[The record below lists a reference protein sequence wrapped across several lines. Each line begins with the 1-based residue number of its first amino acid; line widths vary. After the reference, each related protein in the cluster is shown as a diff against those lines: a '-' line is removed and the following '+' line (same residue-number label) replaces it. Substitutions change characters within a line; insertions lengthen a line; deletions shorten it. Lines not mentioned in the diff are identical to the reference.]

1 MRTTAV
7 VALMLCL
14 AAAACAAPTVW
25 TVETTA
31 RGGAGSLKWAINQAN
46 ASAGADRIEFDAS
59 LIGKT
64 IVPLDPLPY
73 LTDDYIT
80 IDGDIN
86 DDGQPDIGLGGAKQA
101 TGSGLVVLGNNCI
114 IIGLFI
120 INFPDRGITV
130 SSASGCKIRACH
142 VGVNRGGT
150 TLRSN
155 ANGQILVLAGGS
167 NRIGGNTTATRNI
180 IGVWYEKPDGLAG
193 DPSPPPKPAIEVANS
208 SSNTIVC
215 NYIGIGRDGR
225 TLLGN
230 HGIGVELRHFDTGSD
245 LPGDLVRGGPPI
257 APCDYNTV
265 GGTTAVGRNVIG
277 GCTRGVSIE
286 QAHHNVVQGN
296 YFGLKANG
304 RTAAYIGGAAVEV
317 WNGSTDNLIG
327 GKDEGARNVFGRSD
341 YGVVFAGIGTSGNK
355 VQGNYIGTSANG
367 KLQFQLSRGVLFIS
381 SAGPQLIGGG
391 TRRAGN
397 ICAPMTMDAC
407 VNVSNTSL
415 ADGTVIRNNTF
426 GLLPSGANAVDC
438 SGGVDSFRQVE
449 ISDNLFA
456 NHIHEGIRLYDTPLG
471 TKVLRNIFRNC
482 NVAVKIGNVGRCVL
496 GNLDNASTDDDGG
509 NIFRRNN
516 TMNIR
521 NDTPYV
527 VKAQGNRFGTTS
539 RAEINSKIWDR
550 RDDGSLGPVRF
561 SPLMGGVL
569 PTGGTV
575 GVTGIAA
582 TPTAAGA
589 EIAFTLSAAADVTV
603 SILNIAG
610 RPVAIAARNQAMEA
624 GTQRIVWSGRT
635 LTGTRAPG
643 GRYLVRVEARG
654 DEGDAAQALAP
665 LAVVR

>member
-1 MRTTAV
+1 MRTPAT
-7 VALMLCL
+7 LMLML
-14 AAAACAAPTVW
+14 FVSGVACAAPTVW
-25 TVETTA
+25 TVQSTA

-46 ASAGADRIEFDAS
+46 ASAGRDRIEFDAG

-64 IVPLDPLPY
+64 ILPIDPLPY

-86 DDGQPDIGLGGAKQA
+86 DDGQPDIGLGGAKQLS
-101 TGSGLVVLGNNCI
+101 GNGLVVTGNNCTI
-114 IIGLFI
+114 VGLFI
-120 INFPDRGITV
+120 TNFHDRGIAL
-130 SSASGCKIRACH
+130 SSVSGCKIRACH
-142 VGVNRGGT
+142 VGVNRRGT
-150 TLRSN
+150 TAVPN
-155 ANGQILVLAGGS
+155 TNGQILIVGGES

-180 IGVWYEKPDGLAG
+180 FGVWYEKDGPKAE
-193 DPSPPPKPAIEVANS
+193 PSEPPEPAIEVLNS
-208 SSNTIVC
+208 SSNTIVGNC
-215 NYIGIGRDGR
+215 VGIGRDGR

-230 HGIGVELRHFDTGSD
+230 KGIGILLRHSDTGFGLPAD
-245 LPGDLVRGGPPI
+245 LARGGPPI

-277 GCTRGVSIE
+277 GCTQGVSIQ

-304 RTAAYIGGAAVEV
+304 RRAAYIGGAGVEV
-317 WNGSTDNLIG
+317 SQGSTDNTIG

-341 YGVVFAGIGTSGNK
+341 YGVVFDGLGTSGNR

-367 KLQFQLSRGVLFIS
+367 RLQFQLSRGVVMMS

-391 TRRAGN
+391 TARAGN
-397 ICAPMTMDAC
+397 ICAPITMDAC
-407 VNVSNTSL
+407 VNVDSSSL

-426 GLLPSGANAVDC
+426 GVLPSGTNASNC
-438 SGGVDSFRQVE
+438 SGGVDGFRRVE

-456 NHIHEGIRLYDTPLG
+456 NHSQEGIRLYDTPFG

-482 NVAVKIGNVGRCVL
+482 GVGVQIQNVGRCVL
-496 GNLDNASTDDDGG
+496 GNLNNTSTYDDGG

-527 VKAQGNRFGTTS
+527 VKAQGNSFGTTD

-550 RDDGSLGPVRF
+550 RDDGTLGPVRF
-561 SPLMGGVL
+561 SPLSGGVL

-575 GVTGIAA
+575 AVTGIAA
-582 TPTAAGA
+582 VPTAAGA
-589 EIAFTLSAAADVTV
+589 EIAFSLSAPAEVTV
-603 SILNIAG
+603 SVLNIAG
-610 RPVAIAARNQAMEA
+610 RPVATAARSQEMGA
-624 GTQRIVWSGRT
+624 GAQRVVWSGRT
-635 LTGTRAPG
+635 LSGTRAPA
-643 GRYLVRVEARG
+643 GRYLVRIEARG
-654 DEGDAAQALAP
+654 EEGQAVQALAS
-665 LAVVR
+665 LALTR